1 MAAIVSRLIVCV
13 TEGITTGAGVVVSG
27 SFLAPVLITT
37 SIAVPILTESLTEY
51 PLIEIILPAS
61 TLSSFFSV
69 TFPNL
74 REYLARSSSAS
85 AFVFPTI
92 SGIIGLPRLTT
103 RPILAVEG
111 VSSPILGPFCVI
123 TLPSFI
129 SSS

>member
-1 MAAIVSRLIVCV
+1 LAAIVSRLIVCV
-13 TEGITTGAGVVVSG
+13 TEGITAGAGVVVSG
-27 SFLAPVLITT
+27 SLAPILITT

-103 RPILAVEG
+103 RPILVVEG
-111 VSSPILGPFCVI
+111 VSSPTLGPFCVI